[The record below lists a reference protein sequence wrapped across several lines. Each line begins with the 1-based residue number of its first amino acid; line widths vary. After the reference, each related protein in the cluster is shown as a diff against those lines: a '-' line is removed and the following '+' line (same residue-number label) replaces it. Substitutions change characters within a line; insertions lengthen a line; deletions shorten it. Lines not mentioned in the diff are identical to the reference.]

1 MTVHVLKSHFLPLL
15 ERDDVGLLAALEFW
29 SQQRGSSVAQVFADQ
44 NCSYSGLAERVRRCS
59 AVLAALG
66 VGPGARVAIGVSRS
80 DMLLP
85 LLLAVWSRRA
95 AYVPV
100 DPEYPL
106 ARQSYI
112 LQNSQAQVLVC
123 DQENPSLEFDG
134 RVLLLETLR
143 SSQPETPAP
152 PLAPVDYQPDDLAY
166 MIFTSGSTGNPKGV
180 AVTQGNLNNFLLA
193 MAERPGLQSSD
204 CLLAVTTISFDIHVL
219 ELFLPLLVGARVVI
233 ASREDAISHTVLQQL
248 IDQYQVSVMQATPAT
263 WRMVLDSG
271 WKPAQPLKLLVG
283 GEALPRDLL
292 PRMQK
297 VAAELWNMY
306 GPTETT
312 VWSTC
317 HKISPDDEKIYIGT
331 PIRQTTV
338 HVVDEQFKPVPD
350 GMPGELLIG
359 GAGVSLGY
367 HNNPELTDQKF
378 LRVPHLDEGKVYRTG
393 DLVIRHPGG
402 LLEYVNRIDN
412 QIKIRGYRIEPGE
425 IEAALEEYP
434 GVKQAVVVAVTKS
447 EGDVRVLAYYLGDA
461 VPAEAFRA
469 FAQSVLPAHM
479 VPQHFSHL
487 AEFPM
492 TANYKVDRKQLA
504 AQGQQ
509 WLANQTRNVD
519 TVARDDLDISLIAV
533 WEKVLGIKGIGLD
546 DDFFAMGGHSL
557 LALKLVEEMR
567 KVSGLQLAST
577 ALFEHSTIRALR
589 DHAGQDSKQAASVV
603 KLNQVDEAC
612 GEPVFCLCGVQIYQ
626 AFADEFE
633 DARPVYG
640 IFAQMELAFITQE
653 QQHEPQ
659 DYSIDL
665 LVETYVEAIKRQGD
679 FPRVSL
685 VGLSFGGLIAL
696 EVAQR
701 LARDGVQVT
710 SVTLLDSYMS
720 HSSRRTLPALF
731 RDACSL
737 VRRRGL
743 RALAQQILGKNRRR
757 RPPADRAPAEKRAW
771 EMSCA
776 ETARSRAFDRAAQAY
791 ARIQKSYNFDVLLI
805 KASQT
810 NFGFGMRGTFDY
822 GFSSFV
828 RGKLTVKAV
837 PADHIGLMTGPPVIA
852 VRRLIS
858 EYEASLN

>member
-1 MTVHVLKSHFLPLL
+1 MTVHVKKSNFLPLL
-15 ERDDVGLLAALEFW
+15 ERDSAGLLAALEFW
-29 SQQRGSSVAQVFADQ
+29 SQQCGSSVAQVFANQ
-44 NCSYSGLAERVRRCS
+44 SCSYSGLAERVRRCS
-59 AVLAALG
+59 AVLASLG
-66 VGPGARVAIGVSRS
+66 VGPGVRVAIGVSRS

-100 DPEYPL
+100 DPDYPL
-106 ARQSYI
+106 SRQSYI
-112 LQNSQAQVLVC
+112 LQNSEAQVLVC
-123 DQENPSLEFDG
+123 DRENPDLEFNG
-134 RVLLLETLR
+134 QVLLLETLR
-143 SSQPETPAP
+143 SSQPDTPSLLIAP
-152 PLAPVDYQPDDLAY
+152 TDYHPDDLAY

-193 MAERPGLQSSD
+193 MAERPGLQAGD

-219 ELFLPLLVGARVVI
+219 ELFLPLLVGAQVVI
-233 ASREDAISHTVLQQL
+233 AAREDAISHAVLQQL
-248 IDQYQVSVMQATPAT
+248 INQYQVSAMQATPAT
-263 WRMVLDSG
+263 WRMLLDGG
-271 WKPAQPLKLLVG
+271 WKPAQPLKILVG

-292 PRMQK
+292 PLMQQ
-297 VAAELWNMY
+297 AGSELWNMY

-317 HKISPDDEKIYIGT
+317 HRILPSDEKIYIGT

-338 HVVDEQFKPVPD
+338 HIVDEELKPVPN

-359 GAGVSLGY
+359 GAGVTRGY
-367 HNNPELTDQKF
+367 HNNQELTDQKF
-378 LRVPHLDEGKVYRTG
+378 LTLSHLEGGRVYRTG
-393 DLVIRHPGG
+393 DLVIRHPDG

-425 IEAALEEYP
+425 IETALEEYP

-447 EGDVRVLAYYLGDA
+447 EGDVRVLAYYLGEP
-461 VPAEAFRA
+461 VPAETLRA

-509 WLANQTRNVD
+509 WLSNQNRSAD
-519 TVARDDLDISLIAV
+519 AVARDDLDLSLIAV

-546 DDFFAMGGHSL
+546 DNFFAMGGHSL

-567 KVSGLQLAST
+567 KVSGLELAST
-577 ALFEHSTIRALR
+577 ALFEHYTIRTLR
-589 DHAGQDSKQAASVV
+589 EHAGQESKQAASVV
-603 KLNQVDEAC
+603 KLNKISELDRD
-612 GEPVFCLCGVQIYQ
+612 PVFCLCGVQIYQ
-626 AFADEFE
+626 AFADKFE
-633 DARPVYG
+633 GARPVYG
-640 IFAQMELAFITQE
+640 IFAQMELAFIAQE

-665 LVETYVEAIKRQGD
+665 LVDTYVEAIRRQGD
-679 FPRVSL
+679 FTRVSL

-701 LARDGVQVT
+701 LAREGVQVT

-743 RALAQQILGKNRRR
+743 RALAQQLVGKSRRR
-757 RPPADRAPAEKRAW
+757 RITADRAPAERRAW
-771 EMSCA
+771 EMNCA
-776 ETARSRAFDRAAQAY
+776 ESARSRAFDRAARAY
-791 ARIQKSYNFDVLLI
+791 AQIKKSYDFDVLLI

-828 RGKLTVKAV
+828 RGKLTVKTV

-852 VRRLIS
+852 VHRLIS